1 VLSDQMAAVITLL
14 GTDATGG
21 AGGLPP
27 AAAIAAA
34 EALKVDGICAAVGT
48 GVEGAVLTW
57 GKSETAAALDEA
69 GFTLG
74 EGPGRDCLVAGWP
87 VLVADLS
94 TARARWPAFAPA
106 AMELG
111 VRALF
116 ALPLRVGAISVGTL
130 LVHRSTPGSLRDG
143 QLVDALAL
151 ADTLTVLL
159 LSRGTDRAT
168 RAFAKGEEPGP
179 AWEASYAHRLE
190 VHQATGM
197 VSVQLGVS
205 LAEALLRLRA
215 YAYAHERPLHDVTAD
230 VVARR
235 LRLQDPSS

>member
-1 VLSDQMAAVITLL
+1 VLSDQMAAVIALL
-14 GTDATGG
+14 GAEATGG
-21 AGGLPP
+21 AVLP
-27 AAAIAAA
+27 AAAAVAAA
-34 EALKVDGICAAVGT
+34 RALKVDGICAAVGT
-48 GVEGAVLTW
+48 GAEGAVLTW
-57 GKSETAAALDEA
+57 GRSETAAALDEA

-74 EGPGRDCLVAGWP
+74 EGPGRDCLVAGVP

-94 TARARWPAFAPA
+94 TTHARWPAFAPA
-106 AMELG
+106 AIELG
-111 VRALF
+111 VRAVF

-130 LVHRSTPGSLRDG
+130 LVHRSAPGSLRDG

-151 ADTLTVLL
+151 AETLTILL
-159 LSRGTDRAT
+159 LSRGTDEAT
-168 RAFAKGEEPGP
+168 RAFAEGEEPSP
-179 AWEASYAHRLE
+179 AWEASYTHRLQ

-215 YAYAHERPLHDVTAD
+215 YAYAHERPLHEVTAD

-235 LRLQDPSS
+235 LRLEDRPS